1 MVDTMVTHP
10 NGTHSDRLSP
20 DAVER
25 LALEYHE
32 DRRPEIR
39 DRIAASFDW
48 LVVLCANHARWHDE
62 PVDDLA
68 QVARVGLLA
77 AIERFDPGRGVTL
90 HTYAER
96 TMVGTIRHY
105 HRSAL
110 QPKVPRS
117 LQDLNASCRS
127 AVERLTNSLNH
138 TPTAAEVAEHVGVDD
153 TDVTAA
159 LAVDNL
165 FHPVSLSTTSSGD
178 ATTTLEDRLSI
189 DDFRIESIGER
200 AEIHDA
206 LISLPSRQRTILFLH
221 FYDGRTQGE
230 IGARLGISQVQVSR
244 LMTAALEVL
253 RDRVAPPGDP
263 EACLPRPHARQ
274 QRREMPIAATRQ
286 SV

>member
-10 NGTHSDRLSP
+10 NGTHSDQLSP
-20 DAVER
+20 DDVER
-25 LALEYHE
+25 LAREYHE
-32 DRRPEIR
+32 DRQPEIR

-48 LVVLCANHARWHDE
+48 LVVLCANHARWRDE
-62 PVDDLA
+62 PIDDLA
-68 QVARVGLLA
+68 QVARIGLLA

-96 TMVGTIRHY
+96 TMVGTIQHY

-110 QPKVPRS
+110 QPKVPHS

-127 AVERLTNSLNH
+127 AVERLTNSLSH
-138 TPTAAEVAEHVGVDD
+138 TPTAAEVAEHVGIDSAEVA
-153 TDVTAA
+153 AA
-159 LAVDNL
+159 LAVDDL
-165 FHPVSLSTTSSGD
+165 FHPVSLSTSSSGD
-178 ATTTLEDRLSI
+178 ATSTLEERLSTH
-189 DDFRIESIGER
+189 DLGLESIGER

-221 FYDGRTQGE
+221 FYEGRTQGE

-253 RDRVAPPGDP
+253 RDRVSPPGDP
-263 EACLPRPHARQ
+263 EACVPRPHARR
-274 QRREMPIAATRQ
+274 QRREMPIAAPRQ
-286 SV
+286 SA